1 MGATWCPGC
10 YIGQWKCL
18 YPFMEL
24 PTSAHL
30 EILACL
36 DGLSATFFGQTSME
50 LLQQPAPECALTPVP
65 AFMALNGMKPKG
77 RLGTLHVRHIGRSL
91 HFFAVRAAG
100 VTSMVSQIHTAI
112 GLGWSQAEYLHPWFM
127 GGLQRQFQRR
137 AVRDVIALRVSLS
150 EASTVAY
157 LNEHWPEVVQPLRA
171 RGNRPSVPRCWSA
184 QMPEPTVLEL
194 HPKAAP
200 TAPRRLQPHPPDHP
214 PPGHSNVAR
223 PSRTPRPSSQVNRN
237 PPGFFDPSL
246 GP

>member
-1 MGATWCPGC
+1 MAATWCPQC
-10 YIGQWKCL
+10 FVGQWKCL
-18 YPFMEL
+18 YPLMEL
-24 PTSAHL
+24 PTSAHV
-30 EILACL
+30 EILAYL
-36 DGLSATFFGQTSME
+36 DGLSATFLGQTSMD
-50 LLQQPAPECALTPVP
+50 LLQLPAPECALTPVP

-77 RLGTLHVRHIGRSL
+77 RLGTLHVRHIGRAL

-137 AVRDVIALRVSLS
+137 AVRDVISLRVSLS
-150 EASTVAY
+150 DASTVTY
-157 LNEHWPEVVQPLRA
+157 LNEHWPEVVQPLRDP
-171 RGNRPSVPRCWSA
+171 GSSCLRPL
-184 QMPEPTVLEL
+184 PEPSSRIPRHLEL

-200 TAPRRLQPHPPDHP
+200 TALRRLQPHPPDHP
-214 PPGHSNVAR
+214 PPGRSDVAR